1 MRPAWRSRASRCSF
15 FTVHL
20 DFSGITD
27 QQCVLKDKDDGDNDD
42 DDFLLWSPSAEAE
55 DRCLFGHVAQYRRKK
70 PSRRCYIGRTLDR
83 LPKVLENC
91 TCVSRDYECD
101 FNYERA
107 SDNTCKLVAGLKPPD
122 HKAACEDANV
132 VEYSE
137 PTGYRRLPMTTCVG
151 GKELNKGA
159 SYPCPGKEEQYKK
172 KHKRITGFG
181 LFLAIVCPIV
191 AAVGIGY
198 YIWTRMLS
206 GRFGA
211 IRLGEDTESPF
222 IQYPIIAISAIVAV
236 AAAIPSIL
244 SALGGWVSRR
254 FTRTRRY
261 TTRSSFAR
269 GDYSIVNTDEGELL
283 GSDDADDA

>member
-1 MRPAWRSRASRCSF
+1 VKLLLNSVCEVAGRVLFLNPAD
-15 FTVHL
+15 L
-20 DFSGITD
+20 DIG
-27 QQCVLKDKDDGDNDD
+27 VLKNKDDGDNDD
-42 DDFLLWSPSAEAE
+42 DDFLLWSPKVEE
-55 DRCLFGHVAQYRRKK
+55 DRCLFGHVAQYHRKK
-70 PSRRCYIGRTLDR
+70 PDRRCYIGRKLER
-83 LPKVLENC
+83 LHKVLKNC
-91 TCVSRDYECD
+91 TCTPQDYECD

-107 SDNTCKLVAGLKPPD
+107 SDNSCKLVAGLPPPD
-122 HKAACEDANV
+122 HKIACEEDPNLE
-132 VEYSE
+132 EYTK
-137 PTGYRRLPMTTCVG
+137 PTGYRRLPITTCVG
-151 GKELNKGA
+151 GKELDKGESIA
-159 SYPCPGKEEQYKK
+159 CPGKEEQYKK

-198 YIWTRMLS
+198 YVWTRMLS

-211 IRLGEDTESPF
+211 IRLGEDAESPF

-236 AAAIPSIL
+236 AAAIPSFL

-261 TTRSSFAR
+261 TTRSAFAR

-283 GSDDADDA
+283 GSDDEDEA